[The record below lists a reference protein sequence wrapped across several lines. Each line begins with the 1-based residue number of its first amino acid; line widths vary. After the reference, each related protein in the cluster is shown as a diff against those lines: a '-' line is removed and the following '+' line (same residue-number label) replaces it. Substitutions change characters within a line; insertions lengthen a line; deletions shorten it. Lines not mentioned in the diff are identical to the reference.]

1 MPALTNAPL
10 QSFANSDAALVRRA
24 LAGDAQAVREIIRFH
39 NQRLYRLVRAVLH
52 SNVETEDAL
61 QDTYLQAFAKLE
73 DFNADASLSTWLA
86 RIALNTA
93 FMRLRAAKRLKRSG
107 PPPGQPEA
115 EIIALHPSSS
125 TIDPERGVAQRELLR
140 LVEEA
145 TDALSQDLRIVFVAR
160 VIEGLGVEE
169 TAALLNIPA
178 ATVKTRLHR
187 ARKLI
192 RARLEERIGPILMDA
207 FPFAGRRCERLTE
220 AVIVKLGLQDQ
231 REPL

>member
-10 QSFANSDAALVRRA
+10 QSFASSDAALVRRA

-73 DFNADASLSTWLA
+73 DFNGDASLSTWLA

-93 FMRLRAAKRLKRSG
+93 FMRLRAAKRLKRSV
-107 PPPGQPEA
+107 PPPGKPEA

-231 REPL
+231 WEPL

>member
-52 SNVETEDAL
+52 SNVEAEEAL
-61 QDTYLQAFAKLE
+61 QDTYLQAFAKLQ
-73 DFNADASLSTWLA
+73 DFHGGASLSTWLA

-93 FMRLRAAKRLKRSG
+93 FMRLRATKRLKRSM
-107 PPPGQPEA
+107 PPPGQAEA

-220 AVIVKLGLQDQ
+220 AMIVKLGLQDQ